1 MKKPKVS
8 YDISSLSNKSN
19 ISIHEIDYDDS
30 WSRDNILIFLKNKK
44 DKIRGVDFG
53 LERRC

>member
-8 YDISSLSNKSN
+8 YDISSLSNKSI

>member
-30 WSRDNILIFLKNKK
+30 WTRDNILIFLKNKK
-44 DKIRGVDFG
+44 NKIRGVDFG